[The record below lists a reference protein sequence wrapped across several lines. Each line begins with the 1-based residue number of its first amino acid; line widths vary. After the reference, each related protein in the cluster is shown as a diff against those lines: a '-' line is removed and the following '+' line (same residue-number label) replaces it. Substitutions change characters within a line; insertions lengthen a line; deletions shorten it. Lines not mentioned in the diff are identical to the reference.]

1 MEEGSGKGSNLD
13 ASHIHLRTRE
23 IASQF
28 RETSCNGA
36 MEKSS
41 RKGSNLDASHSLRLI
56 VVDLGVD
63 EGDRSTTDVNTS
75 SLRQHSTEG
84 SGKLPSMGRWRKVPG
99 NVQMLGSHSTRGIRV
114 NFAIL
119 KLDRAG
125 SVDVNTSSLQH
136 QIPQVNSRKLPSTG
150 RWGNVPGKVQIWRQS
165 HAKSL
170 IVVDLGVDEGDRS
183 TTDGNTSS
191 LRQHS
196 TECSGKLPSM
206 GRWENV
212 PGKVQIWLQSH
223 ILPNMGDHTSVPG
236 NFPQRGDGGTFRE
249 RFKYVDPTYVAEF
262 E

>member
-1 MEEGSGKGSNLD
+1 M
-13 ASHIHLRTRE
+13 
-23 IASQF
+23 
-28 RETSCNGA
+28 
-36 MEKSS
+36 
-41 RKGSNLDASHSLRLI
+41 I
-56 VVDLGVD
+56 VVDLGVS
-63 EGDRSTTDVNTS
+63 EGHNCIFDVNTS
-75 SLRQHSTEG
+75 ALRQKIRREG
-84 SGKLPSMGRWRKVPG
+84 SGKLPSTGRWRKVPG

-223 ILPNMGDHTSVPG
+223 FLPNMEDHTSVPG
-236 NFPQRGDGGTFRE
+236 NFPQRDDRRMFRE
-249 RFKYVDPTYVAEF
+249 MFKSGSNLTSCQTWEITRQFQETSRNGAMEDFSRKGLNLVPISPQALDCRGF
-262 E
+262 GC